1 MKLLL
6 DHVLHLLIKLSQREW
21 KEFQAESGIPS
32 FDNRKGR
39 DFYVLFVFLLT
50 IHLFL
55 LPTTLLAYADREDF
69 KVGRDSANP
78 DLSTCSL
85 LSWSTGDVWEWLA
98 VHICWSPANISPSPS
113 SNDTLNSLVICFC
126 LSPCSRDEPLIDLSH
141 YILSSLDACSMM
153 VK

>member
-39 DFYVLFVFLLT
+39 DFRVLFVFLLT

-55 LPTTLLAYADREDF
+55 LPTTLLDYADRADF
-69 KVGRDSANP
+69 KVGGESANP
-78 DLSTCSL
+78 DPSTCSL
-85 LSWSTGDVWEWLA
+85 LSWSTL
-98 VHICWSPANISPSPS
+98 
-113 SNDTLNSLVICFC
+113 C
-126 LSPCSRDEPLIDLSH
+126 LEM
-141 YILSSLDACSMM
+141 ACSPHLL
-153 VK
+153 VTSQHLPISLL